1 MAPDDKRRLV
11 GELLQLA
18 ARGGLSLPVDGVFG
32 LDEVAAAAKASL
44 EPGRNGKVLLR
55 P

>member
-1 MAPDDKRRLV
+1 
-11 GELLQLA
+11 
-18 ARGGLSLPVDGVFG
+18 LSLPVDAVFG
-32 LDEVAAAAKASL
+32 LDQVAEAAKASL

>member
-1 MAPDDKRRLV
+1 VRVR

-18 ARGGLSLPVDGVFG
+18 GRGGLSLPVDGVFG
-32 LDEVAAAAKASL
+32 LAEVAAAAKASL

>member
-1 MAPDDKRRLV
+1 L
-11 GELLQLA
+11 
-18 ARGGLSLPVDGVFG
+18 
-32 LDEVAAAAKASL
+32 LDEVADAAKASL